1 MRSAW
6 QKCVVVYFMNALNN
20 EAMKLEL
27 YTILPELLPYVKAIC
42 SMESDTGTSDF
53 ISPIRVLPDACVE
66 LFVNFSGN
74 QESLSTVTGKKVF
87 TNSQSFV
94 ISRMSNFMDVQ
105 MKSKTGFISI
115 CFYPSTAY
123 LFFQLPMNEVAD
135 SLTDLH
141 YLWSTD
147 AKAMEEEVGNAL
159 NNVQRGGIIQHYLL
173 KQLNRNR
180 FDKAIDYCIQQI
192 NKKNRPYSVTELA
205 NKVGMS
211 QRHLSRKFNQCIG
224 LSTKEFIHIN
234 RFIDSLVYLKKYPA
248 MSLTDIAYES
258 GYYDQAHFIH
268 DYKTFSGLTPGGVL
282 NAGNLIVC

>member
-1 MRSAW
+1 
-6 QKCVVVYFMNALNN
+6 
-20 EAMKLEL
+20 MKLEL
-27 YTILPELLPYVKAIC
+27 YTILPELVPYVKAIC
-42 SMESDTGTSDF
+42 SMESDSTSTNL

-66 LFVNFSGN
+66 LFVNFSN
-74 QESLSTVTGKKVF
+74 SQDSLSTVTGKKIF

-115 CFYPSTAY
+115 CFYPGTAY

-141 YLWSTD
+141 YLWSTE

-159 NNVQRGGIIQHYLL
+159 NNEQKVAIIQQYLL
-173 KQLNRNR
+173 KQLNRNK

-192 NKKNRPYSVTELA
+192 NKNNKPFSVAELA

-211 QRHLSRKFNQCIG
+211 QRHLSRKFNHCIG

-234 RFIDSLVYLKKYPA
+234 RFIDSLVFLKKYPA
-248 MSLTDIAYES
+248 ISLTDIAYES

-268 DYKTFSGLTPGGVL
+268 DYKTFAGLTPSAVL
-282 NAGNLIVC
+282 SAGNLIVC